1 MSRFEFGPFALDELE
16 AAADALLN
24 AFPQQRVFAFHGQL
38 GAGKTTLI
46 KALCNSLGVS
56 NHTSSPSFALVNTY
70 ESAHGP
76 VHHYDLYRLR
86 NAQEAF
92 DVGLEEAV
100 WSGEYCFIEWPERAE
115 ELLPDDCVNVFLEIV
130 GELRVIKVET

>member
-1 MSRFEFGPFALDELE
+1 MSRFAFGPFTLE
-16 AAADALLN
+16 QLPDAAKALLD
-24 AFPQQRVFAFHGQL
+24 AFPQARVFAFHGQL

-46 KALCNSLGVS
+46 KALCIALGVKD
-56 NHTSSPSFALVNTY
+56 HTSSPSFALVNTY

-92 DVGLEEAV
+92 DAGLEEAV
-100 WSGEYCFIEWPERAE
+100 WSGEFCFIEWPERAE
-115 ELLPDDCVNVFLEIV
+115 ELLPEDGVNVFLEIV
-130 GELRVIKVET
+130 GEERNIKAG